1 MSLTLFTLLK
11 LFQWSAPHSSQR
23 VSAPLPGQRL
33 TPDEQ
38 ATADK
43 TAATQDPIKRQR
55 AEPSTLSLHKARPLT
70 AFQVQAMEGAMGK
83 PMHQRTLVRP
93 AHRRLPSLVMGNSTT
108 TQSIVL
114 APSAQNKPQ
123 PKSLRVSRLMPLN
136 PACDPAQRWVMSG
149 SMNEVCAE
157 LDRRVRLGLQA

>member
-11 LFQWSAPHSSQR
+11 LFQWGAPRCSERLST
-23 VSAPLPGQRL
+23 PLPTQRL

-43 TAATQDPIKRQR
+43 TAGSQDPIQRQR
-55 AEPSTLSLHKARPLT
+55 AQPSTLSLHKARPLT
-70 AFQVQAMEGAMGK
+70 AFQVQALEGAMGK

-114 APSAQNKPQ
+114 APKPLDKPQ
-123 PKSLRVSRLMPLN
+123 PKTLRVSRLMPLN
-136 PACDPAQRWVMSG
+136 PAGDPAERWVMSG

-157 LDRRVRLGLQA
+157 LDRRVRLGMQA

>member
-11 LFQWSAPHSSQR
+11 LFQWGAPRCSERLST
-23 VSAPLPGQRL
+23 PLPTQRL

-43 TAATQDPIKRQR
+43 TAATQDPIQRQR

-93 AHRRLPSLVMGNSTT
+93 AHKRLPSLVMGNSTT

-114 APSAQNKPQ
+114 APTAQNKPQ

-136 PACDPAQRWVMSG
+136 PACDPAQRWGMSG
-149 SMNEVCAE
+149 SMNEGCAE
-157 LDRRVRLGLQA
+157 LERRVRLGLQA